1 MNITLIPA
9 AVIASAMLI
18 ATAAHAQ
25 VPIQI
30 EDGMLTNE
38 SGMTLYTYDK
48 DEAGSGQSNCY
59 EKCAQNWPPAQAQSD
74 ATAEGDYTLIER
86 KDGSQQWAYKGQ
98 PLYTFVKDQNP
109 GDQTGDGVGGMW
121 NVARE

>member
-25 VPIQI
+25 APIQI

-59 EKCAQNWPPAQAQSD
+59 EKCAQSGPPAQAQSD

-86 KDGSQQWAYKGQ
+86 KDGSQQWVYKGQ

-109 GDQTGDGVGGMW
+109 GDQTGEGVGGMW